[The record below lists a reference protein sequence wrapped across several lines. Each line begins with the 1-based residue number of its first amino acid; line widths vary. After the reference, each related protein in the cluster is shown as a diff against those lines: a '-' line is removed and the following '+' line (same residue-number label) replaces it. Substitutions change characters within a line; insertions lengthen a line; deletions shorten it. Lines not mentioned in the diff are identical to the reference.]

1 MILYAATIALS
12 AFLLFLV
19 QPVIA
24 RQILPWFGGSAAVWT
39 TCMVFFQV
47 ALLFGYAYSDWIIR
61 RLSPTRQAL
70 MHSVLLVVS
79 LAFLPI
85 VVPEAMKPADA
96 NQPAGRILL
105 MLTATIGLPYLMLAT
120 TGPLV
125 QAWFTRRYQS
135 ARVYRLYALSNVASM
150 LALIAYPPV
159 IEPNATGH
167 AQSVGWSTGYALF
180 VGLAIAAAWFSR
192 KATLPLTAATSPLTA
207 AAAKP
212 GTAASAPAMASPATT
227 SAVAAG
233 RADVATAAPLAIA
246 EPLMWLVLAALGSV
260 LLLSV
265 TSHITQNVASI
276 PFLWVLPLSIYLLSF
291 ILCFDGTGW
300 YRRSAYGVLAALLAV
315 VMLAGLSFR
324 PDGWWVERLVMNIET
339 AVPLY
344 AFGLFVT
351 CMFVH
356 GELVARKPAPAHLTR
371 FYLMVSLGGA
381 IGGLL
386 VGIVAPL
393 ASNWYWELPLGLVMI
408 ASLVALVTPGW
419 VRAVGLLAAFGCAA
433 LLVDY
438 VRYIREDTVAL
449 TRNFYGTLRIS
460 ESTNPDG
467 TPMRRRLLHGVIL
480 HGDQY
485 FNGDARREPTTYYG
499 THSGIGVTIDR
510 LRTAG
515 QPLRI
520 GMIGVGTGTLTAY
533 GRSGDIFRLYELN
546 PTVFE
551 VADRWFSYINDSPA
565 TIEKVTGDARL
576 VMEREPDQQFD
587 VLAVDAFSSDSIPVH
602 LLTTEAVA
610 VYKRHLSERGV
621 VLFHISNRYL
631 DLAGV
636 VARLDADSGLTARHF
651 IDEPPEESRSFRTVW
666 IAL

>member
-1 MILYAATIALS
+1 
-12 AFLLFLV
+12 
-19 QPVIA
+19 
-24 RQILPWFGGSAAVWT
+24 
-39 TCMVFFQV
+39 
-47 ALLFGYAYSDWIIR
+47 
-61 RLSPTRQAL
+61 
-70 MHSVLLVVS
+70 
-79 LAFLPI
+79 
-85 VVPEAMKPADA
+85 
-96 NQPAGRILL
+96 
-105 MLTATIGLPYLMLAT
+105 
-120 TGPLV
+120 
-125 QAWFTRRYQS
+125 
-135 ARVYRLYALSNVASM
+135 
-150 LALIAYPPV
+150 
-159 IEPNATGH
+159 
-167 AQSVGWSTGYALF
+167 
-180 VGLAIAAAWFSR
+180 
-192 KATLPLTAATSPLTA
+192 
-207 AAAKP
+207 
-212 GTAASAPAMASPATT
+212 
-227 SAVAAG
+227 
-233 RADVATAAPLAIA
+233 
-246 EPLMWLVLAALGSV
+246 MWLVLAALGSV

-419 VRAVGLLAAFGCAA
+419 VRAIGLLAAFGCAA

-467 TPMRRRLLHGVIL
+467 TPMRRRLLHGSIL

-510 LRTAG
+510 LLAAG

-551 VADRWFSYINDSPA
+551 VADRWFSYIKDSPA

-602 LLTTEAVA
+602 LLTREAVA
-610 VYKRHLSERGV
+610 VYKRHLSKRGV

-636 VARLDADSGLTARHF
+636 VARLAADSGLTALHF
-651 IDEPPEESRSFRTVW
+651 IDEPPEGSRSFRTDW
-666 IAL
+666 IALTADPATVTLLKDADGEVMESDPAVDPLWTDDHHNLFEVLK

>member
-1 MILYAATIALS
+1 
-12 AFLLFLV
+12 
-19 QPVIA
+19 
-24 RQILPWFGGSAAVWT
+24 
-39 TCMVFFQV
+39 
-47 ALLFGYAYSDWIIR
+47 
-61 RLSPTRQAL
+61 
-70 MHSVLLVVS
+70 
-79 LAFLPI
+79 
-85 VVPEAMKPADA
+85 
-96 NQPAGRILL
+96 
-105 MLTATIGLPYLMLAT
+105 
-120 TGPLV
+120 
-125 QAWFTRRYQS
+125 
-135 ARVYRLYALSNVASM
+135 
-150 LALIAYPPV
+150 
-159 IEPNATGH
+159 
-167 AQSVGWSTGYALF
+167 
-180 VGLAIAAAWFSR
+180 
-192 KATLPLTAATSPLTA
+192 
-207 AAAKP
+207 
-212 GTAASAPAMASPATT
+212 
-227 SAVAAG
+227 
-233 RADVATAAPLAIA
+233 
-246 EPLMWLVLAALGSV
+246 
-260 LLLSV
+260 
-265 TSHITQNVASI
+265 
-276 PFLWVLPLSIYLLSF
+276 
-291 ILCFDGTGW
+291 
-300 YRRSAYGVLAALLAV
+300 
-315 VMLAGLSFR
+315 
-324 PDGWWVERLVMNIET
+324 
-339 AVPLY
+339 
-344 AFGLFVT
+344 
-351 CMFVH
+351 
-356 GELVARKPAPAHLTR
+356 LTR

-551 VADRWFSYINDSPA
+551 VADRWFSYIKDSPA
-565 TIEKVTGDARL
+565 TIEKIIGDARL

-602 LLTTEAVA
+602 LLTREAVA
-610 VYKRHLSERGV
+610 VYKRHLSKRGV

-636 VARLDADSGLTARHF
+636 VARLAADSGLTALHF
-651 IDEPPEESRSFRTVW
+651 IDEPPEESRSFRTDW
-666 IAL
+666 IALTADPATGTLLKDADGEVMESDPAVDPLWTDDHHNLFEVLK